1 MKNKILITGSSGF
14 VGRHLVQTL
23 LADGQELICPQRSH
37 RQLAHCYCPTVGDID
52 GQTQWGNLFDEVHTV
67 IHCAA
72 RVHVM
77 NDTASSPIAAFRAV
91 NVDGTLAL
99 ARQAALAGVTHFIY
113 LSSVKVNGESTPKGK
128 PFDEN
133 SPCFAEDAY
142 GISKLEAELALR
154 ELSETS
160 GMAITI
166 IRPPLIY
173 GAGVGANFLSMLRW
187 VKKQWP
193 LPLGS
198 IHNQRSFVF
207 VKNLTHFIARC
218 VQNPRAYQEV
228 FFVTDGQDLS
238 TTELLQTA
246 ARALGVPS
254 RLLPFPSLL
263 IRIAAIL
270 LGKKSIADRLCL
282 SLQVNSSKARI
293 RLDWTPPYTVQE
305 GMAETAASLTSA
317 SASTTS
323 PT

>member
-1 MKNKILITGSSGF
+1 MKSKILVTGSSGF
-14 VGRHLVQTL
+14 VGSHLVQTL
-23 LADGQELICPQRSH
+23 LAQAQELICPQRSH
-37 RQLAHCYCPTVGDID
+37 RQIGACYCPTVGDID
-52 GQTQWGNLFDEVHTV
+52 GQTQWGNLFEEVHTV

-77 NDTASSPIAAFRAV
+77 NDTEQSPLAAFRAV
-91 NVDGTLAL
+91 NVEGSLAL
-99 ARQAALAGVTHFIY
+99 ARQAAMAGVNHFIY
-113 LSSVKVNGESTPKGK
+113 LSSVKVNGESTSKGMA
-128 PFDEN
+128 FDEN

-154 ELSETS
+154 ELSESS

-187 VKKQWP
+187 VHKGWP

-207 VKNLTHFIARC
+207 VKNLTDFIALC

-246 ARALGVPS
+246 AQALAVPS
-254 RLLPFPSLL
+254 RLLPFPAFL
-263 IRIAAIL
+263 IRLAATL

-282 SLQVNSSKARI
+282 SLRVNSGKARS
-293 RLDWTPPYTVQE
+293 RLGWIPPYTVQE
-305 GMAETAASLTSA
+305 GMAETAAALHSHP
-317 SASTTS
+317 ASTSQT
-323 PT
+323 

>member
-1 MKNKILITGSSGF
+1 MKNKILLTGSSGF
-14 VGRHLVQTL
+14 VGKHLVHTL
-23 LADGQELICPQRSH
+23 LAKQHELICPQRSH
-37 RQLAHCYCPTVGDID
+37 RQIPNCLCPTIGDID
-52 GQTQWGNLFDEVHTV
+52 GDTQWGDLFTEVHTV

-77 NDTASSPIAAFRAV
+77 NDTAASPLAAFRAV
-91 NVDGTLAL
+91 NVGGTLAL
-99 ARQAALAGVTHFIY
+99 ARQAAMAGVTHFIY
-113 LSSVKVNGESTPKGK
+113 LSSVKVNGESTAKGMA
-128 PFDEN
+128 FDEN

-154 ELSETS
+154 DLSETS

-207 VKNLTHFIARC
+207 VKNLTDFIARC

-228 FFVTDGQDLS
+228 FFVSDGHDLS
-238 TTELLQTA
+238 TTKLLQTA
-246 ARALGVPS
+246 AHALGVRS
-254 RLLPFPSLL
+254 RLLPFPAIL
-263 IRIAAIL
+263 IRIAATL
-270 LGKKSIADRLCL
+270 VGKKSIADRLCL
-282 SLQVNSSKARI
+282 SLQVNSSKARS

-305 GMAETAASLTSA
+305 GMAETVASLK
-317 SASTTS
+317 SASTS